1 MHIGSCFGE
10 IAYLDEVRH
19 TRLAT
24 VTAVTDMK
32 LIMIEGDS
40 LKHASDGLQ
49 ASFAKAFLN
58 VMIARIKDTDR
69 RLLSILLA
77 QQAENEEKQN

>member
-1 MHIGSCFGE
+1 
-10 IAYLDEVRH
+10 
-19 TRLAT
+19 
-24 VTAVTDMK
+24 VTAITDMK

-58 VMIARIKDTDR
+58 LMIARIKDTDR
-69 RLLSILLA
+69 KLLSILLA
-77 QQAENEEKQN
+77 QQTEGEKESS

>member
-1 MHIGSCFGE
+1 
-10 IAYLDEVRH
+10 
-19 TRLAT
+19 
-24 VTAVTDMK
+24 MK

-58 VMIARIKDTDR
+58 LMIARIKDTDR
-69 RLLSILLA
+69 KLLSILLA
-77 QQAENEEKQN
+77 QQTEGEKESS